1 MTGKIIIESLR
12 EEQVVRF
19 TLNNPKSN
27 LLDSTVMDELI
38 NALDDLKQR
47 PHVKLIQFMG
57 AGDHFCFGASVPE
70 HVRDKAPKMLHQF
83 HGLFYTLMDL
93 AIPTAALVSGFCLGG
108 GMEIAL
114 MCNFLF
120 ADNTAQL
127 GQPEITLGVF
137 APPASL
143 ILPLKV
149 GQTKADEIL
158 LTGRA
163 LNAKEALEIGL
174 VTQIYDNKESML
186 ANVKDWAEKYIL
198 PRSASSLKFGVR
210 AARKQ
215 FNELLQSKLRQ
226 LEKLYID
233 ELMATYDANEGIKS
247 FMEKRQ
253 PKWENR

>member
-27 LLDSTVMDELI
+27 VLDSIMMKDLKDALI
-38 NALDDLKQR
+38 DLKQK
-47 PHVKLIQFMG
+47 PHVKLIQFIG

-70 HVRDKAPKMLHQF
+70 HVRDKAPQMLQQF
-83 HGLFYTLMDL
+83 HGLFYTLIDL

-108 GMEIAL
+108 GFEIAL

-174 VTQIYDNKESML
+174 VTQLYDNKENL
-186 ANVKDWAEKYIL
+186 ITNVDDWAEKYIL

-210 AARKQ
+210 AARKK
-215 FNELLQSKLRQ
+215 FNELLQSKLGQ

>member
-1 MTGKIIIESLR
+1 MNEKIIIESLHN
-12 EEQVVRF
+12 EQVVRF

-27 LLDSTVMDELI
+27 ILDSIMMKELL
-38 NALDDLKQR
+38 NALNDLKQQ
-47 PHVKLIQFMG
+47 PHVKLIQFIG
-57 AGDHFCFGASVPE
+57 DGDHFCFGASVPE
-70 HVRDKAPKMLHQF
+70 HVRDKAPKMLQQF
-83 HGLFYTLMDL
+83 HGLFYTLIDL

-108 GMEIAL
+108 GFEIAL

-120 ADNTAQL
+120 VDNTAQL

-158 LTGRA
+158 LSGRSLSA
-163 LNAKEALEIGL
+163 NEALEIGL
-174 VTQIYDNKESML
+174 ATQLYDNKESML
-186 ANVKDWAEKYIL
+186 ANVDEWTQKFIL
-198 PRSASSLKFGVR
+198 PKSASSLKFAVR

-215 FNELLQSKLRQ
+215 FNDILQNKLEQ
-226 LEKLYID
+226 LEKLYND
-233 ELMATYDANEGIKS
+233 ELMVTYDANEGIKS
-247 FMEKRQ
+247 FMEKRN